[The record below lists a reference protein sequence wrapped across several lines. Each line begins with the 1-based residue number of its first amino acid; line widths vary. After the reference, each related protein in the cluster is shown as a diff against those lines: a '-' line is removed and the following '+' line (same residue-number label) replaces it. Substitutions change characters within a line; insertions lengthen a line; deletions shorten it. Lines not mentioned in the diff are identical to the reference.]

1 MSACP
6 ASAAQEAKNN
16 HILPTS
22 VTALQRQHTELR
34 TMQTTLTCTLKDT
47 ICQNDCTLHNYPCRL
62 KEQWEEENRKSTLPP
77 WPTPFMVMVMHQQKS
92 QQLER
97 AKWTFSREHSPDL
110 KAPSYFPST
119 LMLPTARGAPS
130 RPLSSLDKP
139 SLAQIS
145 REGRVRELLGG
156 GYQERVQMPQA
167 SILVWQELQRG
178 AAVTAQPWLIK
189 QQFLSHGV

>member
-1 MSACP
+1 MSVCP

-22 VTALQRQHTELR
+22 VTALQRQHAELR
-34 TMQTTLTCTLKDT
+34 TMQTTFTLKDT
-47 ICQNDCTLHNYPCRL
+47 SCHNYCTLHNYPCRL

-77 WPTPFMVMVMHQQKS
+77 WPTPFMVMVVHQQKS

-139 SLAQIS
+139 LLAQIS

-167 SILVWQELQRG
+167 SKLVWQELQRG
-178 AAVTAQPWLIK
+178 GAVTEQPWLIK